1 MGPAIATRQLPDRS
15 TVDHYWH
22 ETGFTGV
29 IARACL
35 RVLQFIF
42 AITIAGIYGADL
54 KRVSNQQESAQTE
67 WVYAEVAAGLT
78 ILTCIVHCFVTIK
91 RVFWV
96 FWDFILCVLWAAQFG
111 VFASIYLDMP
121 TDAEARETYY
131 ATGSVSRM
139 KATVWVDLIN
149 MLLWFTTF
157 VQGISWCC
165 VARRITRK
173 TGRMARLDSDGE
185 GGEGSSKGKLQ
196 DVEDEQTS
204 SRPARKSEQTNSTGS
219 APPPYD
225 DKD

>member
-1 MGPAIATRQLPDRS
+1 MAPRQLPNRS
-15 TVDHYWH
+15 TVGHYWH

-42 AITIAGIYGADL
+42 AIVIAGIYGADL
-54 KRVSNQQESAQTE
+54 KRASNQHKSAQTE

-78 ILTCIVHCFVTIK
+78 ILTCIIHCFVTIK

-111 VFASIYLDMP
+111 VFASIYLQMP
-121 TDAEARETYY
+121 TDAESRETYY
-131 ATGSVSRM
+131 ATASVSRM

-157 VQGISWCC
+157 VQGITWCC

-173 TGRMARLDSDGE
+173 TGRMARLDLDGE
-185 GGEGSSKGKLQ
+185 RGNESSKGKHH

-204 SRPARKSEQTNSTGS
+204 FRPARQSEESHSTIS

-225 DKD
+225 DRD

>member
-1 MGPAIATRQLPDRS
+1 MAPAVAPRQLPDRS

-35 RVLQFIF
+35 RLLQFIF
-42 AITIAGIYGADL
+42 AIVIAGIYGADL
-54 KRVSNQQESAQTE
+54 KQASNEQKSAQTG

-78 ILTCIVHCFVTIK
+78 ILTCIIHCFVTIK

-157 VQGISWCC
+157 VQGIAWCC
-165 VARRITRK
+165 VARRVTRK
-173 TGRMARLDSDGE
+173 TGRMARLDSEGE
-185 GGEGSSKGKLQ
+185 EGEQSAKGKLQ
-196 DVEDEQTS
+196 DVEEEQTS
-204 SRPARKSEQTNSTGS
+204 LRPARKSEESNSTRS
-219 APPPYD
+219 APPAYD
-225 DKD
+225 DKN

>member
-1 MGPAIATRQLPDRS
+1 MAPAMAPRQLPNRS
-15 TVDHYWH
+15 TVGHYWH

-42 AITIAGIYGADL
+42 AIVIAGIYGVDL
-54 KRVSNQQESAQTE
+54 KRASNQQKSAQTE

-78 ILTCIVHCFVTIK
+78 ILTCIIHCFVTIK
-91 RVFWV
+91 RALWV

-111 VFASIYLDMP
+111 VFASMYLEMP

-131 ATGSVSRM
+131 TTGSVGRM

-149 MLLWFTTF
+149 MLLWFSTF
-157 VQGISWCC
+157 VQGIAWCC

-173 TGRMARLDSDGE
+173 TGRMARLDLDGE
-185 GGEGSSKGKLQ
+185 GGEENSKGKLQ

-204 SRPARKSEQTNSTGS
+204 LRLTRQSEESHSTRS